1 MTFFL
6 HMTDCQFFISLQYHN
21 AVVYELH
28 IGKKMSNPRVSNTH
42 FRSGDRAFQGEG
54 RGVQVAVLLGS
65 YFGTHL
71 VLNVS
76 NFPEEIVSKGD
87 EHRLARQK
95 VISAWLA

>member
-1 MTFFL
+1 M
-6 HMTDCQFFISLQYHN
+6 CIAN
-21 AVVYELH
+21 VV
-28 IGKKMSNPRVSNTH
+28 P
-42 FRSGDRAFQGEG
+42 

-71 VLNVS
+71 VLKVS

-95 VISAWLA
+95 VISAWPA

>member
-1 MTFFL
+1 MTW
-6 HMTDCQFFISLQYHN
+6 M
-21 AVVYELH
+21 EE
-28 IGKKMSNPRVSNTH
+28 GKIFH
-42 FRSGDRAFQGEG
+42 GI

-71 VLNVS
+71 VLKVS